1 MLNVGD
7 EVVLDNLAGDEG
19 EYVGDH
25 ITEKGTI
32 THLLAVHHGYPVCV
46 KWENGLRYNYR
57 EKDLSLYIQSLEN
70 E

>member
-19 EYVGDH
+19 EYAGDL
-25 ITEKGTI
+25 ITEMGI
-32 THLLAVHHGYPVCV
+32 IVELSRGFVYSARV
-46 KWENGLRYNYR
+46 KWENGSLYHYK

>member
-1 MLNVGD
+1 MFKVGD
-7 EVVLDNLAGDEG
+7 EVVLDNLAGDDG

-25 ITEKGTI
+25 ITETGVI
-32 THLLAVHHGYPVCV
+32 EELSRDFAYNVRV
-46 KWENGLRYNYR
+46 KWENGSLYRYK

>member
-7 EVVLDNLAGDEG
+7 EVVLDNLTGNDG
-19 EYVGDH
+19 EYVGDR
-25 ITEKGTI
+25 ITETGI
-32 THLLAVHHGYPVCV
+32 VVELSRDFAYSARV
-46 KWENGLRYNYR
+46 KWENGILYNYK

>member
-7 EVVLDNLAGDEG
+7 EVVLDNLAGDDG
-19 EYVGDH
+19 EYVGDL
-25 ITEKGTI
+25 ITKIGTI
-32 THLLAVHHGYPVCV
+32 THLLAVHHDYRVCV
-46 KWENGLRYNYR
+46 TWENGQRYNYR